1 MNPELQ
7 IKEVK
12 IAASLQAI
20 QNNISQFTTIRKEK
34 GDDFKMEDFVTFSMG
49 KKKGFEFEA
58 DPAFLYEQSCGRLT
72 QYLGDCILQSFIEST
87 QTQSNQAIFLD
98 KEHPSSQE
106 FTPKQLMKIL
116 RVPAIN
122 IGGKRKLRTAVI
134 EYIDE
139 STEKT
144 IVTGFEYK
152 PFSPMKPLVSELV
165 GDCNEQSL
173 FKINLGNDYHHKSL
187 KAFKVNY
194 GLTVT
199 RSKLIEGEGGYIKI
213 NTYEPSSLK
222 PVVSKASPMV
232 EHIHYLCDED
242 KDMADH
248 LINWLAFNVQFPQLK
263 IKHAVLLG
271 SKNQGTGKSMLIDAM
286 RKILGSKNT
295 NSIGIKDIGNGKQN
309 WLVNRVFIAVEEV
322 KDVSP
327 RQMNKLKSL
336 ITEETVNADI
346 KFGKYGEESN
356 VSNFLFTSNE
366 RRSLYLDES
375 DRRYFVVFSEAEP
388 QEAEYYS
395 KLNKWLTEEGGIN
408 EFYGMLLTH
417 DLSDFNPNARP
428 PMTEAKKTLIT
439 NCVPDL
445 DLWIREW
452 CEERFTHYKSF
463 KWDHLIEAM
472 SCSPHSR
479 DTSRAK
485 YIKRILEDEGLVST
499 RLSYK
504 GSRESRWHKDTVD
517 VNEADFLNDDSCD
530 F

>member
-1 MNPELQ
+1 
-7 IKEVK
+7 
-12 IAASLQAI
+12 
-20 QNNISQFTTIRKEK
+20 
-34 GDDFKMEDFVTFSMG
+34 
-49 KKKGFEFEA
+49 
-58 DPAFLYEQSCGRLT
+58 
-72 QYLGDCILQSFIEST
+72 
-87 QTQSNQAIFLD
+87 
-98 KEHPSSQE
+98 
-106 FTPKQLMKIL
+106 MKIL

-122 IGGKRKLRTAVI
+122 IGGKRTLRTAVI

-139 STEKT
+139 STEK
-144 IVTGFEYK
+144 IIITGFEYK
-152 PFSPMKPLVSELV
+152 PFSPMKPLISKLVSR
-165 GDCNEQSL
+165 CNEQS
-173 FKINLGNDYHHKSL
+173 FREITLGNDYHHKSL
-187 KAFKVNY
+187 RTFKANY

-199 RSKLIEGEGGYIKI
+199 RSKFIVGEGGYIKI

-222 PVVSKASPMV
+222 PVVGKASPMA
-232 EHIHYLCDED
+232 EHIQYLCDGD
-242 KDMADH
+242 KGIADH

-286 RKILGSKNT
+286 RQIMGRKNT

-336 ITEETVNADI
+336 ITEETINADI
-346 KFGKYGEESN
+346 KFGTYGEESN

-388 QEAEYYS
+388 QGDEYYS
-395 KLNKWLTEEGGIN
+395 TLNNWLTEQGGIN

-417 DLSDFNPNARP
+417 DLSDFNPDARP
-428 PMTEAKKTLIT
+428 PMTEAKKALIT
-439 NCVPDL
+439 SCVPDL
-445 DLWIREW
+445 DLWIEEW
-452 CEERFTHYKSF
+452 CEEKLTRDNSF
-463 KWDHLIEAM
+463 KWEDLIAAM
-472 SCSPHSR
+472 KFSPHSK

-485 YIKRILEDEGLVST
+485 YIKRILEDEGLIQT
-499 RLSYK
+499 RASHK
-504 GSRESRWHKDTVD
+504 GSRETRWHKDD
-517 VNEADFLNDDSCD
+517 EDINEDDFSNEENPMTCD

>member
-1 MNPELQ
+1 MNTELQ
-7 IKEVK
+7 VKEEPHLLAVK
-12 IAASLQAI
+12 NS
-20 QNNISQFTTIRKEK
+20 NISRLSIVPEEV
-34 GDDFKMEDFVTFSMG
+34 DDEFRIEDFVTFSTG
-49 KKKGFEFEA
+49 KRKGFEFKD
-58 DPAFLYEQSCGRLT
+58 DPHLLYDQSCGGLT
-72 QYLGDCILQSFIEST
+72 QYLGDCILQHFIEST
-87 QTQSNQAIFLD
+87 QMLGNQVIFLD
-98 KEHPSSQE
+98 KECPRSQE

-122 IGGKRKLRTAVI
+122 IGGKRTLRTAVI

-139 STEKT
+139 STEKI

-152 PFSPMKPLVSELV
+152 PFSPMKPLVSKLV
-165 GDCNEQSL
+165 SRCNEQS
-173 FKINLGNDYHHKSL
+173 FREITLGDDYHHKSL
-187 KAFKVNY
+187 RTFKANY
-194 GLTVT
+194 ELTVT

-232 EHIHYLCDED
+232 EHIQYLCDGD
-242 KDMADH
+242 KAIADH
-248 LINWLAFNVQFPQLK
+248 LINWLAFNVQFPQQK

-271 SKNQGTGKSMLIDAM
+271 SKSQGTGKSMLIDAM

-309 WLVNRVFIAVEEV
+309 WLVNRLFIAVEEV

-356 VSNFLFTSNE
+356 LSNFLFTSNE

-388 QEAEYYS
+388 QGDGYYS
-395 KLNKWLTEEGGIN
+395 TLNNWLTEKGGIN

-417 DLSDFNPNARP
+417 DLSDFNPDARP
-428 PMTEAKKTLIT
+428 PMTDAKKALIT
-439 NCVPDL
+439 SCVPDL
-445 DLWIREW
+445 DLWIQEW
-452 CEERFTHYKSF
+452 CEERLTRDSSF
-463 KWDHLIEAM
+463 KWGDLIEAM
-472 SCSPHSR
+472 KFSPHSR

-485 YIKRILEDEGLVST
+485 YIKRILEDNGVACIRSAINGV
-499 RLSYK
+499 RSK
-504 GSRESRWHKDTVD
+504 RWQKKDGD
-517 VNEADFLNDDSCD
+517 NEYIPF
-530 F
+530 